1 MKLDALKEEFVQ
13 IQDLLESNSCHLK
26 LQTGRLG
33 KKSSFDFD
41 DIYQLLSDQVNES
54 IIEDQVIQSENIHD
68 EKTLKV
74 LR

>member
-26 LQTGRLG
+26 LQTGQ
-33 KKSSFDFD
+33 KSSFDFD